1 VFHPSAGSFP
11 TSFLGPPLA
20 TAADEDVV
28 LLTVVVVVVLV
39 EEDVTTPVELE
50 EDRVVVVEATVVV
63 TAVEVDGMHYE
74 QLFQL
79 IIGYNIGAALFL
91 YLGVIIIQIT
101 ASIARDTSSSAGPAN
116 TAFNISISI
125 RVYM

>member
-1 VFHPSAGSFP
+1 MFHPSAGSFP

-20 TAADEDVV
+20 TAVDEDVV
-28 LLTVVVVVVLV
+28 LLTVVVVVLLV
-39 EEDVTTPVELE
+39 EDDVTTPVELE
-50 EDRVVVVEATVVV
+50 EDRVVVVEATDV

-74 QLFQL
+74 QFFQP

-91 YLGVIIIQIT
+91 YLGVISIQVT

-116 TAFNISISI
+116 TAFN
-125 RVYM
+125 